1 MRNFNEMRD
10 LFIEIW
16 ESVRRNILRTCLTG
30 FAVAWG
36 IFMLIVLLGAGNGL
50 MNALLSGSQRINVNS
65 MMISGGYTSKAYG
78 GLQSGRRIHLEAKDA
93 DLVMRAFPDIVE
105 NITATI
111 QFSQDA
117 VYQDNNVSVYL
128 QACYPE
134 YMTNEGLKLLYGR
147 FINRKDL
154 EEQRKVVVISD
165 QMAEIFTGSESRVPS
180 MLGKM
185 IKCGGIS
192 FKVIGI
198 LKSDMS
204 SSTRDIYAPF
214 TSVRTMFNKG
224 KYVDEIT
231 FTFHGLETEE
241 ENELFEKRLRALINT
256 SHKAAPDDNR
266 AIWIWNR
273 FTQSLQMDKGTDIVS
288 TALWI
293 IGLLTLLSGI
303 VGVSNIML
311 ITVKERTREFGIR
324 KAIGASPWN
333 ITRLILAESITI
345 TAFFGYIGMF
355 FGLVACEILDITL
368 GQSSLS
374 VLGQEISVFVNPT
387 VGVNTAIGATL
398 VLIISGAIAGLFP
411 AMNAAKVRP
420 IEALRA
426 E

>member
-1 MRNFNEMRD
+1 MRD

-50 MNALLSGSQRINVNS
+50 MNALLAGSQRISVNS
-65 MMISGGYTSKAYG
+65 MMIGGGYTSKAYG
-78 GLQSGRRIHLEAKDA
+78 GLQSGRPIELEAKDA
-93 DLVMRAFPDIVE
+93 ELVMRAFPNIVE

-111 QFSQDA
+111 SLSQEI
-117 VYQDNNVSVYL
+117 VYQDNSVSVQL

-134 YMTNEGLKLLYGR
+134 YMADEGLKLQYGR

-154 EEQRKVVVISD
+154 EERRKVVVITD
-165 QMAEIFTGSESRVPS
+165 QMAEIFTGSGSRVSS
-180 MLGKM
+180 MLGRM
-185 IKCGGIS
+185 VKCGGIN
-192 FKVIGI
+192 FMVIGI

-204 SSTRDIYAPF
+204 SYTRNVYAPF
-214 TSVRTMFNKG
+214 TSVSTIFNRG
-224 KYVDEIT
+224 KYVDELT

-241 ENELFEKRLRALINT
+241 ENEIFEQKLRAIINT
-256 SHKAAPDDNR
+256 AHKAAPDDNR

-273 FTQSLQMDKGTDIVS
+273 FTQSLQMAKGTDIIS

-311 ITVKERTREFGIR
+311 ITVKERTREFGVR

-345 TAFFGYIGMF
+345 TAFFGYVGMF
-355 FGLVACEILDITL
+355 FGLVACEILDMTL
-368 GQSSLS
+368 GRSSLS

-387 VGVNTAIGATL
+387 VGVDAALGATI

>member
-1 MRNFNEMRD
+1 MRN

-50 MNALLSGSQRINVNS
+50 MNALLTGSQRISVNS
-65 MMISGGYTSKAYG
+65 MMIGGGYTSRAYG
-78 GLQSGRRIHLEAKDA
+78 GLQSGRHIELEAKDA
-93 DLVMRAFPDIVE
+93 ELVMRAFPNIVE

-111 QFSQDA
+111 SLSQEI
-117 VYQDNNVSVYL
+117 VYQDNSVSVQL

-134 YMTNEGLKLLYGR
+134 YMANEGLKLQYGR

-154 EEQRKVVVISD
+154 EERRKVVVITD
-165 QMAEIFTGSESRVPS
+165 QMAEIFTGSGSRVSS
-180 MLGKM
+180 MLGRM
-185 IKCGGIS
+185 VKCGGIN
-192 FKVIGI
+192 FMVIGI

-204 SSTRDIYAPF
+204 SYTRNVYAPF
-214 TSVRTMFNKG
+214 TSVSTIFNRG
-224 KYVDEIT
+224 KYVDELT

-241 ENELFEKRLRALINT
+241 ENEIFEQKLRAIINT
-256 SHKAAPDDNR
+256 AHKAAPDDNR

-273 FTQSLQMDKGTDIVS
+273 FTQSLQMAKGTDIIS

-311 ITVKERTREFGIR
+311 ITVKERTREFGVR

-345 TAFFGYIGMF
+345 TAFFGYVGMF
-355 FGLVACEILDITL
+355 FGLVACEILDMTL
-368 GQSSLS
+368 GRSSLS

-387 VGVNTAIGATL
+387 VGVDAALGATV

>member
-1 MRNFNEMRD
+1 MRD

-50 MNALLSGSQRINVNS
+50 MNALLAGSQRISVNS
-65 MMISGGYTSKAYG
+65 MMIGGGYTSRAYG
-78 GLQSGRRIHLEAKDA
+78 GLQSGRHIELEAKDA
-93 DLVMRAFPDIVE
+93 ELVMRAFPKIVE

-111 QFSQDA
+111 SLSQEV
-117 VYQDNNVSVYL
+117 VYQDNSVSVQL

-134 YMTNEGLKLLYGR
+134 YMANEGLKLQYGR

-154 EEQRKVVVISD
+154 EERRKVVVITD
-165 QMAEIFTGSESRVPS
+165 QMAEIFTGSASRVSS
-180 MLGKM
+180 MLGRM
-185 IKCGGIS
+185 VKCGGIN
-192 FKVIGI
+192 FMVIGI

-204 SSTRDIYAPF
+204 SYTRNVYAPF
-214 TSVRTMFNKG
+214 TSVSTIFNRG
-224 KYVDEIT
+224 KYVDELT

-241 ENELFEKRLRALINT
+241 ENEIFEQKLRAIINT
-256 SHKAAPDDNR
+256 AHKAAPDDNR

-273 FTQSLQMDKGTDIVS
+273 FTQSLQMAKGTDIIS

-311 ITVKERTREFGIR
+311 ITVKERTREFGVR

-345 TAFFGYIGMF
+345 TAFFGYVGMF
-355 FGLVACEILDITL
+355 FGLVACEILDMTL
-368 GQSSLS
+368 GRSSLS

-387 VGVNTAIGATL
+387 VGVDAALGATI

>member
-1 MRNFNEMRD
+1 MRD

-50 MNALLSGSQRINVNS
+50 MNALLAGSQRISVNS
-65 MMISGGYTSKAYG
+65 MMIGGGYTSRAYG
-78 GLQSGRRIHLEAKDA
+78 GLQSGRHIELEAKDA
-93 DLVMRAFPDIVE
+93 ELVMRAFPNIVE

-111 QFSQDA
+111 SLSQEI
-117 VYQDNNVSVYL
+117 VYRDNSVSVQL

-134 YMTNEGLKLLYGR
+134 YMANEGLKLQYGR

-154 EEQRKVVVISD
+154 EERRKVVVITD
-165 QMAEIFTGSESRVPS
+165 QMAEIFTGSGSRVSS
-180 MLGKM
+180 MLGRM
-185 IKCGGIS
+185 VKCGGIN
-192 FKVIGI
+192 FMVIGI

-204 SSTRDIYAPF
+204 SYTRNVYAPF
-214 TSVRTMFNKG
+214 TSVSTIFNRG
-224 KYVDEIT
+224 KYVDELT

-241 ENELFEKRLRALINT
+241 ENEIFEQKLRAIINT
-256 SHKAAPDDNR
+256 AHKAAPDDNR

-273 FTQSLQMDKGTDIVS
+273 FTQSLQMAKGTDIIS

-311 ITVKERTREFGIR
+311 ITVKERTREFGVR

-345 TAFFGYIGMF
+345 TAFFGYVGMF
-355 FGLVACEILDITL
+355 FGLVACEILDMTL
-368 GQSSLS
+368 GRSSLS

-387 VGVNTAIGATL
+387 VGVDAALGATV

>member
-1 MRNFNEMRD
+1 MRD

-50 MNALLSGSQRINVNS
+50 MNALLAGSQRISVNS
-65 MMISGGYTSKAYG
+65 MMIGGGYTSRAYG
-78 GLQSGRRIHLEAKDA
+78 GLQSGRHIELEAKDA
-93 DLVMRAFPDIVE
+93 ELVMRAFPKIVE

-111 QFSQDA
+111 SLSQEV
-117 VYQDNNVSVYL
+117 VYQDNSISVQI

-134 YMTNEGLKLLYGR
+134 YMANEGLKLQYGR
-147 FINRKDL
+147 FINKKDL
-154 EEQRKVVVISD
+154 EERRKVVVITD
-165 QMAEIFTGSESRVPS
+165 QMAEIFTGSGSRVSS
-180 MLGKM
+180 MLGRM
-185 IKCGGIS
+185 VKCGGIN
-192 FKVIGI
+192 FMVIGI

-204 SSTRDIYAPF
+204 SYTRNVYAPF
-214 TSVRTMFNKG
+214 TSVSTIFNRG
-224 KYVDEIT
+224 KYVDELT

-241 ENELFEKRLRALINT
+241 ENEIFEQKLRAIINT
-256 SHKAAPDDNR
+256 AHKAAPDDNR

-273 FTQSLQMDKGTDIVS
+273 FTQSLQMAKGTDIIS

-311 ITVKERTREFGIR
+311 ITVKERTREFGVR

-345 TAFFGYIGMF
+345 TAFFGYVGMF
-355 FGLVACEILDITL
+355 FGLVACEILDMTL
-368 GQSSLS
+368 GRSSLS

-387 VGVNTAIGATL
+387 VGVDAALGATI

>member
-1 MRNFNEMRD
+1 MRD

-50 MNALLSGSQRINVNS
+50 MNALLTGSQRISVNS
-65 MMISGGYTSKAYG
+65 MMIGGGYTSKAYG
-78 GLQSGRRIHLEAKDA
+78 GLQSGRPIELEAKDA
-93 DLVMRAFPDIVE
+93 ELVMRAFPKIVE

-111 QFSQDA
+111 SLSQEV
-117 VYQDNNVSVYL
+117 VYQDNSVSVQL

-134 YMTNEGLKLLYGR
+134 YMANEGLKLQYGR

-154 EEQRKVVVISD
+154 EERRKVVVITD
-165 QMAEIFTGSESRVPS
+165 QMAEIFTGSGSRVSS
-180 MLGKM
+180 MLGRM
-185 IKCGGIS
+185 VKCGGIN
-192 FKVIGI
+192 FMVIGI

-204 SSTRDIYAPF
+204 SYTRNVYAPF
-214 TSVRTMFNKG
+214 TSVSTIFNRG
-224 KYVDEIT
+224 KYVDELT

-241 ENELFEKRLRALINT
+241 ENEIFEQKLRAIINT
-256 SHKAAPDDNR
+256 AHKAAPDDNR
-266 AIWIWNR
+266 TIWIWNR
-273 FTQSLQMDKGTDIVS
+273 FTQSLQMAKGTDIIS

-311 ITVKERTREFGIR
+311 ITVKERTREFGVR

-345 TAFFGYIGMF
+345 TAFFGYVGMF
-355 FGLVACEILDITL
+355 FGLVACEILDMTL
-368 GQSSLS
+368 GRSSLS

-387 VGVNTAIGATL
+387 VGVDAALGATI

>member
-1 MRNFNEMRD
+1 MRD

-50 MNALLSGSQRINVNS
+50 MNALLAGSQRISVNS
-65 MMISGGYTSKAYG
+65 MMIGGGYTSKAYG
-78 GLQSGRRIHLEAKDA
+78 GLQSGRHIELEAKDA
-93 DLVMRAFPDIVE
+93 ELVMRAFPNIVE

-111 QFSQDA
+111 SLSQEV
-117 VYQDNNVSVYL
+117 VYQDNSISVQL

-134 YMTNEGLKLLYGR
+134 YMANEGLKLQYGR

-154 EEQRKVVVISD
+154 EERRKVVVITD
-165 QMAEIFTGSESRVPS
+165 QMAEIFTGSGSRVSS
-180 MLGKM
+180 MLGRM
-185 IKCGGIS
+185 VKCGGIN
-192 FKVIGI
+192 FMVIGI

-204 SSTRDIYAPF
+204 SYTRNVYAPF
-214 TSVRTMFNKG
+214 TSVSTIFNRG
-224 KYVDEIT
+224 KYVDELT

-241 ENELFEKRLRALINT
+241 ENEIFEQKLRAIINT
-256 SHKAAPDDNR
+256 AHKAAPDDNR

-273 FTQSLQMDKGTDIVS
+273 FTQSLQMAKGTDIIS

-311 ITVKERTREFGIR
+311 ITVKERTREFGVR

-345 TAFFGYIGMF
+345 TAFFGYVGMF
-355 FGLVACEILDITL
+355 FGLVACEILDMTL
-368 GQSSLS
+368 GRSSLS

-387 VGVNTAIGATL
+387 VGVDAALGATI
-398 VLIISGAIAGLFP
+398 VLIISGAVAGLFP

>member
-1 MRNFNEMRD
+1 MRD

-50 MNALLSGSQRINVNS
+50 MNALLAGSQRISVNS
-65 MMISGGYTSKAYG
+65 MMIGGGYTSRAYG
-78 GLQSGRRIHLEAKDA
+78 GLQSGRHIELEAKDA
-93 DLVMRAFPDIVE
+93 ELVMRAFPNIVE

-111 QFSQDA
+111 SLSQEV
-117 VYQDNNVSVYL
+117 VYQDNSVSVQL

-134 YMTNEGLKLLYGR
+134 YMANEGLKLQYGR

-154 EEQRKVVVISD
+154 EERRKVVVITD
-165 QMAEIFTGSESRVPS
+165 QMAEIFTGSGSRVSS
-180 MLGKM
+180 MLGRM
-185 IKCGGIS
+185 VKCGGIN
-192 FKVIGI
+192 FMVIGI

-204 SSTRDIYAPF
+204 SYTRNVYAPF
-214 TSVRTMFNKG
+214 TSVSTIFNRG
-224 KYVDEIT
+224 KYVDELT

-241 ENELFEKRLRALINT
+241 ENEIFEQKLRAIINT
-256 SHKAAPDDNR
+256 AHKADPGDSG

-273 FTQSLQMDKGTDIVS
+273 FTQSLQMAKGTDIIS

-311 ITVKERTREFGIR
+311 ITVKERTREFGVR

-345 TAFFGYIGMF
+345 TAFFGYVGMF
-355 FGLVACEILDITL
+355 FGLVACEILDMTL
-368 GQSSLS
+368 GRSSLS
-374 VLGQEISVFVNPT
+374 ILGQEISVFVNPT
-387 VGVNTAIGATL
+387 VGVDTALGATI
-398 VLIISGAIAGLFP
+398 VLIISGAVAGLFP

>member
-1 MRNFNEMRD
+1 MRD

-50 MNALLSGSQRINVNS
+50 MNALLAGSQRISVNS
-65 MMISGGYTSKAYG
+65 MMIGGGYTSRAYG
-78 GLQSGRRIHLEAKDA
+78 GLQSGRHIELEAKDA
-93 DLVMRAFPDIVE
+93 ELVMRAFPKIVE

-111 QFSQDA
+111 SLSQEV
-117 VYQDNNVSVYL
+117 VYQDNSVSVQL

-134 YMTNEGLKLLYGR
+134 YMANEGLKLQYGR

-154 EEQRKVVVISD
+154 EERRKVVVITD
-165 QMAEIFTGSESRVPS
+165 QMAEIFTGSGSRVSS
-180 MLGKM
+180 MLGRM
-185 IKCGGIS
+185 VKCGGIN
-192 FKVIGI
+192 FMVIGI

-204 SSTRDIYAPF
+204 SYTRNVYAPF
-214 TSVRTMFNKG
+214 TSVSTIFNRG
-224 KYVDEIT
+224 KYVDELT

-241 ENELFEKRLRALINT
+241 ENEIFEQKLRAIINT
-256 SHKAAPDDNR
+256 AHKAAPDDNR
-266 AIWIWNR
+266 TIWIWNR
-273 FTQSLQMDKGTDIVS
+273 FTQSLQMAKGTDIIS

-311 ITVKERTREFGIR
+311 ITVKERTREFGVR

-345 TAFFGYIGMF
+345 TAFFGYVGMF
-355 FGLVACEILDITL
+355 FGLVACEILDMTL
-368 GQSSLS
+368 GRSSLS

-387 VGVNTAIGATL
+387 VGVDAALGATI

>member
-1 MRNFNEMRD
+1 MRD

-50 MNALLSGSQRINVNS
+50 MNALLTGSQRISVNS
-65 MMISGGYTSKAYG
+65 MMIGGGYTSKAYG
-78 GLQSGRRIHLEAKDA
+78 GLQSGRPIELEAKDA
-93 DLVMRAFPDIVE
+93 ELVMRAFPNIVE

-111 QFSQDA
+111 SLSQEV
-117 VYQDNNVSVYL
+117 VYQDNSISVQL

-134 YMTNEGLKLLYGR
+134 YMANEGLKLQYGR

-154 EEQRKVVVISD
+154 EERRKVVVITD
-165 QMAEIFTGSESRVPS
+165 QMAEIFTGSGSRVSS
-180 MLGKM
+180 MLGRM
-185 IKCGGIS
+185 VKCGGIN
-192 FKVIGI
+192 FMVIGI

-204 SSTRDIYAPF
+204 SYTRNVYAPF
-214 TSVRTMFNKG
+214 TSVSTIFNRG
-224 KYVDEIT
+224 KYVDELT

-241 ENELFEKRLRALINT
+241 ENESFEQKLRAIINT
-256 SHKAAPDDNR
+256 AHKASPDDNR

-273 FTQSLQMDKGTDIVS
+273 FTQSLQMAKGTDIIS

-311 ITVKERTREFGIR
+311 ITVKERTREFGVR

-345 TAFFGYIGMF
+345 TAFFGYVGMF
-355 FGLVACEILDITL
+355 FGLVACEILDMTL
-368 GQSSLS
+368 GRSSLS

-387 VGVNTAIGATL
+387 VGVDAALGATI

>member
-1 MRNFNEMRD
+1 MRD

-36 IFMLIVLLGAGNGL
+36 IFMIIVLLGAGNGL
-50 MNALLSGSQRINVNS
+50 MNALLGGVQRITVNS
-65 MMISGGYTSKAYG
+65 MMIGGGRTSQAYG
-78 GLQSGRRIHLEAKDA
+78 GLQSGRSIQLESKDA
-93 DLVMRAFPDIVE
+93 DLIMRAFPDIVE
-105 NITATI
+105 NVTATVYV
-111 QFSQDA
+111 SQNA
-117 VYQDNNVSVYL
+117 VYNDNSVSVSL

-134 YMTNEGLKLLYGR
+134 YIINEGLQLLHGR
-147 FINRKDL
+147 FINPKDL
-154 EEQRKVVVISD
+154 EEQRKVLVISD
-165 QMAEIFTGSESRVPS
+165 DMAEIFMGSESRIPS
-180 MLGKM
+180 MIGRM
-185 IKCGGIS
+185 IRCGDVS
-192 FKVIGI
+192 FKVVGI

-204 SSTRDIYAPF
+204 TTTRDIYAPF

-224 KYVDEIT
+224 KYVDEII
-231 FTFHGLETEE
+231 FTFKGLETEE
-241 ENELFEKRLRALINT
+241 DNEQFEKRLLALLNT
-256 SHKAAPDDNR
+256 AHKAAPDDNS

-273 FTQSLQMDKGTDIVS
+273 FTQSMQMNKGMDLVS

-303 VGVSNIML
+303 VGVSNIIL
-311 ITVKERTREFGIR
+311 ITVKERTHEFGIR

-368 GQSSLS
+368 GQSSIS

-387 VGVNTAIGATL
+387 VGVDVAIEATL
-398 VLIISGAIAGLFP
+398 VLIISGAVAGLFP
-411 AMNAAKVRP
+411 AMKAAKVRP

>member
-1 MRNFNEMRD
+1 MRD

-50 MNALLSGSQRINVNS
+50 MNALLTGSQRISVNS
-65 MMISGGYTSKAYG
+65 MMIGGGYTSKAYG
-78 GLQSGRRIHLEAKDA
+78 GLQSGRPIELEAKDA
-93 DLVMRAFPDIVE
+93 ELVMRAFPKIVE

-111 QFSQDA
+111 SLSQEV
-117 VYQDNNVSVYL
+117 VYQDNSVSVQL

-134 YMTNEGLKLLYGR
+134 YMANEGLKLQYGR
-147 FINRKDL
+147 FINKKDL
-154 EEQRKVVVISD
+154 EERRKVVVITD
-165 QMAEIFTGSESRVPS
+165 QMAEIFTGSGSRVSS
-180 MLGKM
+180 MLGRM
-185 IKCGGIS
+185 VKCGGIN
-192 FKVIGI
+192 FMVIGI

-204 SSTRDIYAPF
+204 SYTRNVYAPF
-214 TSVRTMFNKG
+214 TSVSTIFNRG
-224 KYVDEIT
+224 KYVDELT

-241 ENELFEKRLRALINT
+241 ENEIFEQKLRAIINT
-256 SHKAAPDDNR
+256 AHKAAPDDNR

-273 FTQSLQMDKGTDIVS
+273 FTQSLQMAKGTDIIS

-311 ITVKERTREFGIR
+311 ITVKERTREFGVR

-345 TAFFGYIGMF
+345 TAFFGYVGMF
-355 FGLVACEILDITL
+355 FGLVACEILDMTL
-368 GQSSLS
+368 GRSSLS

-387 VGVNTAIGATL
+387 VGVDAALGATI

>member
-1 MRNFNEMRD
+1 MRD

-50 MNALLSGSQRINVNS
+50 MNALLTGSQRISVNS
-65 MMISGGYTSKAYG
+65 MMIGGGYTSKAYG
-78 GLQSGRRIHLEAKDA
+78 GLQSGRPIELEAKDA
-93 DLVMRAFPDIVE
+93 ELVMRAFPNIVE

-111 QFSQDA
+111 SLSQEV
-117 VYQDNNVSVYL
+117 VYQDNSVSVQL

-134 YMTNEGLKLLYGR
+134 YMANEGLKLQYGR

-154 EEQRKVVVISD
+154 EERRKVVVITD
-165 QMAEIFTGSESRVPS
+165 QMAEIFTGSGSRVSS
-180 MLGKM
+180 MLGRM
-185 IKCGGIS
+185 VKCGGIN
-192 FKVIGI
+192 FMVIGI

-204 SSTRDIYAPF
+204 SYTRNVYAPF
-214 TSVRTMFNKG
+214 TSVSTIFNRG
-224 KYVDEIT
+224 KYVDELT

-241 ENELFEKRLRALINT
+241 ENEIFEQKLRAIINT
-256 SHKAAPDDNR
+256 AHKAAPDDNR

-273 FTQSLQMDKGTDIVS
+273 FTQSLQMAKGTDIIS

-311 ITVKERTREFGIR
+311 ITVKERTREFGVR

-345 TAFFGYIGMF
+345 TAFFGYVGMF
-355 FGLVACEILDITL
+355 FGLVACEILDMTL
-368 GQSSLS
+368 GRSSLS

-387 VGVNTAIGATL
+387 VGVDAALGATI

>member
-1 MRNFNEMRD
+1 MRD

-50 MNALLSGSQRINVNS
+50 MNALLTGSQRISVNS
-65 MMISGGYTSKAYG
+65 MMIGGGYTSKAYG
-78 GLQSGRRIHLEAKDA
+78 GLQSGRPIELEAKDA
-93 DLVMRAFPDIVE
+93 ELVMRAFPNIVE

-111 QFSQDA
+111 SLSQEV
-117 VYQDNNVSVYL
+117 VYQDNSISVQI

-134 YMTNEGLKLLYGR
+134 YMANEGLKLQYGR
-147 FINRKDL
+147 FINKKDL
-154 EEQRKVVVISD
+154 EERRKVVVITD
-165 QMAEIFTGSESRVPS
+165 QMAEIFTGSGSRVSS
-180 MLGKM
+180 MLGRM
-185 IKCGGIS
+185 VKCGGIN
-192 FKVIGI
+192 FMVIGI

-204 SSTRDIYAPF
+204 SYTRNVYAPF
-214 TSVRTMFNKG
+214 TSVSTIFNRG
-224 KYVDEIT
+224 KYVDELT

-241 ENELFEKRLRALINT
+241 ENEIFEQKLRAIINT
-256 SHKAAPDDNR
+256 AHKAAPDDNR

-273 FTQSLQMDKGTDIVS
+273 FTQSLQMAKGTDIIS

-311 ITVKERTREFGIR
+311 ITVKERTREFGVR

-345 TAFFGYIGMF
+345 TAFFGYVGMF
-355 FGLVACEILDITL
+355 FGLVACEILDMTL
-368 GQSSLS
+368 GRSSLS

-387 VGVNTAIGATL
+387 VGVDAALGATI

>member
-1 MRNFNEMRD
+1 MRD

-50 MNALLSGSQRINVNS
+50 MNALLAGSQRISVNS
-65 MMISGGYTSKAYG
+65 MMIGGGYTSRAYG
-78 GLQSGRRIHLEAKDA
+78 GLQSGRHIELEAKDA
-93 DLVMRAFPDIVE
+93 ELVMRAFPNIVE

-111 QFSQDA
+111 SLSQEV
-117 VYQDNNVSVYL
+117 VYQDNSVSVQL

-134 YMTNEGLKLLYGR
+134 YMANEGLKLQYGR

-154 EEQRKVVVISD
+154 EERRKVVVITD
-165 QMAEIFTGSESRVPS
+165 QMAEIFTGSGSRVSS
-180 MLGKM
+180 MLGRM
-185 IKCGGIS
+185 VKCGGIN
-192 FKVIGI
+192 FMVIGI

-204 SSTRDIYAPF
+204 SYTRNVYAPF
-214 TSVRTMFNKG
+214 TSVSTIFNRG
-224 KYVDEIT
+224 KYVDELT

-241 ENELFEKRLRALINT
+241 ENEIFEQKLRAIINT
-256 SHKAAPDDNR
+256 AHKADPGDNG

-273 FTQSLQMDKGTDIVS
+273 FTQSLQMAKGTDIIS

-311 ITVKERTREFGIR
+311 ITVKERTREFGVR

-345 TAFFGYIGMF
+345 TAFFGYVGMF
-355 FGLVACEILDITL
+355 FGLVACEILDMTL
-368 GQSSLS
+368 GRSSLS
-374 VLGQEISVFVNPT
+374 ILGQEISVFVNPT
-387 VGVNTAIGATL
+387 VGVDTALGATI
-398 VLIISGAIAGLFP
+398 VLIISGAVAGLFP

>member
-1 MRNFNEMRD
+1 MRD

-50 MNALLSGSQRINVNS
+50 MNALLTGSQRISVNS
-65 MMISGGYTSKAYG
+65 MMIGGGYTSKAYG
-78 GLQSGRRIHLEAKDA
+78 GLQSGRPIELEAKDA
-93 DLVMRAFPDIVE
+93 ELVMRAFPNIVE

-111 QFSQDA
+111 SLSQEV
-117 VYQDNNVSVYL
+117 VYQDNSVSVQL

-134 YMTNEGLKLLYGR
+134 YMANEGLKLQYGR
-147 FINRKDL
+147 FINKKDL
-154 EEQRKVVVISD
+154 EERRKVVVITD
-165 QMAEIFTGSESRVPS
+165 QMAEIFTGSGSRVSS
-180 MLGKM
+180 MLGRM
-185 IKCGGIS
+185 VKCGGIN
-192 FKVIGI
+192 FMVIGI

-204 SSTRDIYAPF
+204 SYTRNVYAPF
-214 TSVRTMFNKG
+214 TSVSTIFNRG
-224 KYVDEIT
+224 KYVDELT

-241 ENELFEKRLRALINT
+241 ENEIFEQKLRAIINT
-256 SHKAAPDDNR
+256 AHKAAPDDNR

-273 FTQSLQMDKGTDIVS
+273 FTQSLQMAKGTDIIS

-311 ITVKERTREFGIR
+311 ITVKERTREFGVR

-345 TAFFGYIGMF
+345 TAFFGYVGMF
-355 FGLVACEILDITL
+355 FGLVACEILDMTL
-368 GQSSLS
+368 GRSSLS

-387 VGVNTAIGATL
+387 VGVDAALGATI

>member
-1 MRNFNEMRD
+1 MRD

-50 MNALLSGSQRINVNS
+50 MNALLTGSQRISVNS
-65 MMISGGYTSKAYG
+65 MMIGGGYTSKAYG
-78 GLQSGRRIHLEAKDA
+78 GLQSGRPIELEAKDA
-93 DLVMRAFPDIVE
+93 ELVMRAFPKIVE

-111 QFSQDA
+111 SLSQEV
-117 VYQDNNVSVYL
+117 VYQDNSVSVQL

-134 YMTNEGLKLLYGR
+134 YMANEGLKLQYGR

-154 EEQRKVVVISD
+154 EERRKVVVITD
-165 QMAEIFTGSESRVPS
+165 QMAEIFTGSGSRVSS
-180 MLGKM
+180 MLGRM
-185 IKCGGIS
+185 VKCGGIN
-192 FKVIGI
+192 FMVIGI

-204 SSTRDIYAPF
+204 SYTRNVYAPF
-214 TSVRTMFNKG
+214 TSVSTIFNRG
-224 KYVDEIT
+224 KYVDELT

-241 ENELFEKRLRALINT
+241 ENEIFEQKLRAIINT
-256 SHKAAPDDNR
+256 AHKAAPDDNR

-273 FTQSLQMDKGTDIVS
+273 FTQSLQMAKGTDIIS

-311 ITVKERTREFGIR
+311 ITVKERTREFGVR

-345 TAFFGYIGMF
+345 TAFFGYVGMF
-355 FGLVACEILDITL
+355 FGLVACEILDMTL
-368 GQSSLS
+368 GRSSLS

-387 VGVNTAIGATL
+387 VGVDAALGATI
-398 VLIISGAIAGLFP
+398 VLIISGALAGLFP

>member
-1 MRNFNEMRD
+1 MRD

-50 MNALLSGSQRINVNS
+50 MNALLGSSERISVNS
-65 MMISGGYTSKAYG
+65 MMIVGGYTSKAYG
-78 GLQSGRRIHLEAKDA
+78 GLQSGRPIELEAKDA
-93 DLVMRAFPDIVE
+93 DLIMRAFPEIVE

-111 QFSQDA
+111 QLSQEA
-117 VYQDNNVSVYL
+117 VYQDNNISVQL

-134 YMTNEGLKLLYGR
+134 YMANEGLKLQYGR
-147 FINRKDL
+147 FINTKDL
-154 EEQRKVVVISD
+154 EEQRKVVVITD
-165 QMAEIFTGSESRVPS
+165 AMAEIFTGSESRVPS

-185 IKCGGIS
+185 IKCGGIN

-204 SSTRDIYAPF
+204 SSTRDIFAPF

-241 ENELFEKRLRALINT
+241 ENEIFEQRLRALINT

-273 FTQSLQMDKGTDIVS
+273 FTQSLQMAKGTDIVS

-355 FGLVACEILDITL
+355 FGLVVCEILDVTL

-387 VGVNTAIGATL
+387 VGVDTALEATL

>member
-1 MRNFNEMRD
+1 MRD

-50 MNALLSGSQRINVNS
+50 MNALLTGSQRISVNS
-65 MMISGGYTSKAYG
+65 MMIGGGYTSKAYG
-78 GLQSGRRIHLEAKDA
+78 GLQSGRLIELEAKDA
-93 DLVMRAFPDIVE
+93 ELVMRAFPKIVE

-111 QFSQDA
+111 SLSQEV
-117 VYQDNNVSVYL
+117 VYQDNSVSVQL

-134 YMTNEGLKLLYGR
+134 YMANEGLKLQYGR

-154 EEQRKVVVISD
+154 EERRKVVVITD
-165 QMAEIFTGSESRVPS
+165 QMAEIFTGSGSRVSS
-180 MLGKM
+180 MLGRM
-185 IKCGGIS
+185 VKCGGIN
-192 FKVIGI
+192 FMVIGI

-204 SSTRDIYAPF
+204 SYTRNVYAPF
-214 TSVRTMFNKG
+214 TSVSTIFNRG
-224 KYVDEIT
+224 KYVDELT

-241 ENELFEKRLRALINT
+241 ENEIFEQKLRAIINT
-256 SHKAAPDDNR
+256 AHKAAPDDNR

-273 FTQSLQMDKGTDIVS
+273 FTQSLQMAKGTDIIS

-311 ITVKERTREFGIR
+311 ITVKERTREFGVR

-345 TAFFGYIGMF
+345 TAFFGYVGMF
-355 FGLVACEILDITL
+355 FGLVACEILDMTL
-368 GQSSLS
+368 GRSSLS

-387 VGVNTAIGATL
+387 VGVDAALGATI
-398 VLIISGAIAGLFP
+398 VLIISGALAGLFP

>member
-1 MRNFNEMRD
+1 MRD

-50 MNALLSGSQRINVNS
+50 MNALLAGSQRISVNS
-65 MMISGGYTSKAYG
+65 MMIGGGYTSRAYG
-78 GLQSGRRIHLEAKDA
+78 GLQSGRHIELEAKDA
-93 DLVMRAFPDIVE
+93 ELVMRAFPKIVE

-111 QFSQDA
+111 SLSQEV
-117 VYQDNNVSVYL
+117 VYQDNSVSVQL

-134 YMTNEGLKLLYGR
+134 YMANEGLKLQYGR

-154 EEQRKVVVISD
+154 EERRKVVVITD
-165 QMAEIFTGSESRVPS
+165 QMAEIFTGSGSRVSS
-180 MLGKM
+180 MLGRM
-185 IKCGGIS
+185 VKCGGIN
-192 FKVIGI
+192 FMVIGI

-204 SSTRDIYAPF
+204 SYTRNVYAPF
-214 TSVRTMFNKG
+214 TSVSTIFNRG
-224 KYVDEIT
+224 KYVDELT

-241 ENELFEKRLRALINT
+241 ENEIFEQKLRAIINT
-256 SHKAAPDDNR
+256 AHKAAPDDNR

-273 FTQSLQMDKGTDIVS
+273 FTQSLQMAKGTDIIS

-311 ITVKERTREFGIR
+311 ITVKERTREFGVR

-345 TAFFGYIGMF
+345 TAFFGYVGMF
-355 FGLVACEILDITL
+355 FGLVACEILDMTL
-368 GQSSLS
+368 GRSSLS

-387 VGVNTAIGATL
+387 VGVDAALGATI

>member
-1 MRNFNEMRD
+1 MRD

-50 MNALLSGSQRINVNS
+50 MNALLGSSERISVNS
-65 MMISGGYTSKAYG
+65 MMIGGGYTSKAYG
-78 GLQSGRRIHLEAKDA
+78 GLQSGRPIELEAKDA
-93 DLVMRAFPDIVE
+93 DLVMRAFPEIVE

-111 QFSQDA
+111 QLSQEA
-117 VYQDNNVSVYL
+117 VYQDNNISVQL

-134 YMTNEGLKLLYGR
+134 YMANEGLKLQYGR
-147 FINRKDL
+147 FINTKDL
-154 EEQRKVVVISD
+154 EEQRKVVVITD
-165 QMAEIFTGSESRVPS
+165 AMAEIFTGSESRVPS

-185 IKCGGIS
+185 IKCGGIN

-204 SSTRDIYAPF
+204 SSTRDIFAPF

-241 ENELFEKRLRALINT
+241 ENEIFEQRLRALINT

-273 FTQSLQMDKGTDIVS
+273 FTQSLQMAKGTDIVS

-355 FGLVACEILDITL
+355 FGLVVCKILDVTL

-387 VGVNTAIGATL
+387 VGVDTALEATL

>member
-1 MRNFNEMRD
+1 MRD

-50 MNALLSGSQRINVNS
+50 MNALLTGSQRISVNS
-65 MMISGGYTSKAYG
+65 MMIGGGYTSKAYG
-78 GLQSGRRIHLEAKDA
+78 GLQSGRPIELEAKDA
-93 DLVMRAFPDIVE
+93 ELVMRAFPNIVE

-111 QFSQDA
+111 SLSQEV
-117 VYQDNNVSVYL
+117 VYQDNSISVQL

-134 YMTNEGLKLLYGR
+134 YMANEGLKLQYGR
-147 FINRKDL
+147 FINKKDL
-154 EEQRKVVVISD
+154 EERRKVVVITD
-165 QMAEIFTGSESRVPS
+165 QMAEIFTGSGSRVSS
-180 MLGKM
+180 MLGRM
-185 IKCGGIS
+185 VKCGGIN
-192 FKVIGI
+192 FMVIGI

-204 SSTRDIYAPF
+204 SYTRNVYAPF
-214 TSVRTMFNKG
+214 TSVSTIFNRG
-224 KYVDEIT
+224 KYVDELT

-241 ENELFEKRLRALINT
+241 ENEIFEQKLRAIINT
-256 SHKAAPDDNR
+256 AHKASPDDNR

-273 FTQSLQMDKGTDIVS
+273 FTQSLQMAKGTDIIS

-311 ITVKERTREFGIR
+311 ITVKERTREFGVR

-345 TAFFGYIGMF
+345 TAFFGYVGMF
-355 FGLVACEILDITL
+355 FGLVACEILDMTL
-368 GQSSLS
+368 GRSSLS

-387 VGVNTAIGATL
+387 VGVDAALGATI
-398 VLIISGAIAGLFP
+398 VLIISGAVAGLFP

>member
-1 MRNFNEMRD
+1 MRD

-50 MNALLSGSQRINVNS
+50 MNALLTGSQRISVNS
-65 MMISGGYTSKAYG
+65 MMIGGGYTSKAYG
-78 GLQSGRRIHLEAKDA
+78 GLQSGRPIELEAKDA
-93 DLVMRAFPDIVE
+93 ELVMRAFPNIVE

-111 QFSQDA
+111 SLSQEV
-117 VYQDNNVSVYL
+117 VYQDNSISVQL

-134 YMTNEGLKLLYGR
+134 YMANEGLKLQYGR

-154 EEQRKVVVISD
+154 EERRNVVVITD
-165 QMAEIFTGSESRVPS
+165 QMAEIFTGSGSRVSS
-180 MLGKM
+180 MLGRM
-185 IKCGGIS
+185 VKCGGIN
-192 FKVIGI
+192 FMVIGI

-204 SSTRDIYAPF
+204 SYTRNVYAPF
-214 TSVRTMFNKG
+214 TSVSTIFNRG
-224 KYVDEIT
+224 KYVDELT

-241 ENELFEKRLRALINT
+241 ENEIFEQKLRAIINT
-256 SHKAAPDDNR
+256 AHKAAPDDNR

-273 FTQSLQMDKGTDIVS
+273 FTQSLQMAKGTDIIS

-311 ITVKERTREFGIR
+311 ITVKERTREFGVR

-345 TAFFGYIGMF
+345 TAFFGYVGMF
-355 FGLVACEILDITL
+355 FGLVACEILDMTL
-368 GQSSLS
+368 GRSSLS

-387 VGVNTAIGATL
+387 VGVDAALGATI

>member
-1 MRNFNEMRD
+1 MRD

-50 MNALLSGSQRINVNS
+50 MNALLTGSQRISVNS
-65 MMISGGYTSKAYG
+65 MMIGGGYTSKAYG
-78 GLQSGRRIHLEAKDA
+78 GFQSGRPIELEAKDA
-93 DLVMRAFPDIVE
+93 ELVMRAFPKIVE

-111 QFSQDA
+111 SLSQEV
-117 VYQDNNVSVYL
+117 VYQDNSVSVQL

-134 YMTNEGLKLLYGR
+134 YMANEGLKLQYGR

-154 EEQRKVVVISD
+154 EERRKVVVITD
-165 QMAEIFTGSESRVPS
+165 QMAEIFTGSGSRVSS
-180 MLGKM
+180 MLGRM
-185 IKCGGIS
+185 VKCGGIN
-192 FKVIGI
+192 FMVIGI

-204 SSTRDIYAPF
+204 SYTRNVYAPF
-214 TSVRTMFNKG
+214 TSVSTIFNRG
-224 KYVDEIT
+224 KYVDELT

-241 ENELFEKRLRALINT
+241 ENEIFEQKLRAIINT
-256 SHKAAPDDNR
+256 AHKAAPDDNR
-266 AIWIWNR
+266 TIWIWNR
-273 FTQSLQMDKGTDIVS
+273 FTQSLQMAKGTDIIS

-311 ITVKERTREFGIR
+311 ITVKERTREFGVR

-345 TAFFGYIGMF
+345 TAFFGYVGMF
-355 FGLVACEILDITL
+355 FGLVACEILDMTL
-368 GQSSLS
+368 GRSSLS

-387 VGVNTAIGATL
+387 VGVDAALGATI

>member
-1 MRNFNEMRD
+1 MRD

-50 MNALLSGSQRINVNS
+50 MNALLGSSERISVNS
-65 MMISGGYTSKAYG
+65 MMIGGGYTSKAYG
-78 GLQSGRRIHLEAKDA
+78 GLQSGRPIELEAKDA
-93 DLVMRAFPDIVE
+93 DLIMRAFPEIVE

-111 QFSQDA
+111 QLSQEA
-117 VYQDNNVSVYL
+117 VYQDNNISVQL

-134 YMTNEGLKLLYGR
+134 YMANEGLKLQYGR
-147 FINRKDL
+147 FINTKDL
-154 EEQRKVVVISD
+154 EEQRKVVVITD
-165 QMAEIFTGSESRVPS
+165 AMAEIFTGSESRVPS

-185 IKCGGIS
+185 IKCGGIN

-204 SSTRDIYAPF
+204 SSTRDIFAPF

-241 ENELFEKRLRALINT
+241 ENEIFEQRLRALINT

-273 FTQSLQMDKGTDIVS
+273 FTQSLQMAKGTDIVS

-355 FGLVACEILDITL
+355 FGLVVCEILDVTL

-387 VGVNTAIGATL
+387 VGVDTALEATL

>member
-1 MRNFNEMRD
+1 MRD

-50 MNALLSGSQRINVNS
+50 MNALMTGSQRISVNS
-65 MMISGGYTSKAYG
+65 MMIGGGYTSKAYG
-78 GLQSGRRIHLEAKDA
+78 GLQSGRHIDLEAKDA
-93 DLVMRAFPDIVE
+93 ELVMRAFPNIVE

-111 QFSQDA
+111 SLSQEV
-117 VYQDNNVSVYL
+117 VYQDNSVSVQL

-134 YMTNEGLKLLYGR
+134 YMANEGLKLQYGR
-147 FINRKDL
+147 FINKKDL
-154 EEQRKVVVISD
+154 EERRKVVVITD
-165 QMAEIFTGSESRVPS
+165 QMAEIFTGSGSRVSS
-180 MLGKM
+180 MLGRM
-185 IKCGGIS
+185 IKCGGIN
-192 FKVIGI
+192 FMVIGI

-204 SSTRDIYAPF
+204 SYTRNVYAPF
-214 TSVRTMFNKG
+214 TSVSTIFNRG
-224 KYVDEIT
+224 KYVDELT

-241 ENELFEKRLRALINT
+241 ENEIFEQKLRAIINT
-256 SHKAAPDDNR
+256 AHKAAPDDNR

-273 FTQSLQMDKGTDIVS
+273 FTQSLQMAKGTDIIS

-311 ITVKERTREFGIR
+311 ITVKERTREFGVR

-345 TAFFGYIGMF
+345 TAFFGYVGMF
-355 FGLVACEILDITL
+355 FGLVACEILDMTL
-368 GQSSLS
+368 GRSSLS

-387 VGVNTAIGATL
+387 VGVDTALGATI
-398 VLIISGAIAGLFP
+398 VLIISGAVAGLFP

>member
-1 MRNFNEMRD
+1 MRD

-50 MNALLSGSQRINVNS
+50 MNALLTGSQRISVNS
-65 MMISGGYTSKAYG
+65 MMIGGGYTSKAYG
-78 GLQSGRRIHLEAKDA
+78 GLQSGRLIELEAKDA
-93 DLVMRAFPDIVE
+93 ELVMRAFPKIVE

-111 QFSQDA
+111 SLSQEV
-117 VYQDNNVSVYL
+117 VYQDNSVSVQL

-134 YMTNEGLKLLYGR
+134 YMANEGLKLQYGR

-154 EEQRKVVVISD
+154 EERRKVVVITD
-165 QMAEIFTGSESRVPS
+165 QMAEIFTGSGSRVSS
-180 MLGKM
+180 MLGRM
-185 IKCGGIS
+185 VKCGGIN
-192 FKVIGI
+192 FMVIGI

-204 SSTRDIYAPF
+204 SYTRNVYAPF
-214 TSVRTMFNKG
+214 TSVSTIFNRG
-224 KYVDEIT
+224 KYVDELT

-241 ENELFEKRLRALINT
+241 ENEIFEQKLRAIINT
-256 SHKAAPDDNR
+256 AHKASPDDNR

-273 FTQSLQMDKGTDIVS
+273 FTQSLQMAKGTDIIS

-311 ITVKERTREFGIR
+311 ITVKERTREFGVR

-345 TAFFGYIGMF
+345 TAFFGYVGMF
-355 FGLVACEILDITL
+355 FGLVACEILDMTL
-368 GQSSLS
+368 GRSSLS

-387 VGVNTAIGATL
+387 VGVDAALGATI
-398 VLIISGAIAGLFP
+398 VLIISGAVAGLFP

>member
-1 MRNFNEMRD
+1 MRD

-50 MNALLSGSQRINVNS
+50 MNALLTGSQRISVNS
-65 MMISGGYTSKAYG
+65 MMIGGGYTSKAYG
-78 GLQSGRRIHLEAKDA
+78 GLQSGRPIELEAKDA
-93 DLVMRAFPDIVE
+93 ELVMRAFPNIVE

-111 QFSQDA
+111 SLSQEV
-117 VYQDNNVSVYL
+117 VYQDNSVSVQL

-134 YMTNEGLKLLYGR
+134 YMTNEGLKLQYGR

-185 IKCGGIS
+185 IKCGGVS

-266 AIWIWNR
+266 AVWIWNR

>member
-1 MRNFNEMRD
+1 MRD

-50 MNALLSGSQRINVNS
+50 MNALLGGSQSISINT
-65 MMISGGYTSKAYG
+65 MMVGGGSTSEAYEG
-78 GLQSGRRIHLEAKDA
+78 MQSGRAIRLEANDA
-93 DLVMRAFPDIVE
+93 DLIMRAFPDIV
-105 NITATI
+105 NNANTTI
-111 QFSQDA
+111 SVSQNA
-117 VYQDNNVSVYL
+117 VYQDNTVAVSL

-134 YMTNEGLKLLYGR
+134 HIDTEGLKLQYGR
-147 FINRKDL
+147 FVNRKDI
-154 EEQRKVVVISD
+154 EEQRKVVVLTD
-165 QMAEIFTGSESRVPS
+165 QVAEILAGSKSRIPS
-180 MLGKM
+180 MLGRM
-185 IKCGGIS
+185 VRCGNNN

-198 LKSDMS
+198 LKSDAS
-204 SSTRDIYAPF
+204 SSTRSAYTPF
-214 TSVRTMFNKG
+214 TTIRTMFNKG
-224 KYVDEIT
+224 KYVDDIT
-231 FTFHGLETEE
+231 FTFNGLETEE
-241 ENELFEKRLRALINT
+241 ENEQFEKRLRALVNT
-256 SHKAAPDDNR
+256 VHKAAPDDNS

-273 FTQSLQMDKGTDIVS
+273 FTQSLQMDKGIGIVN

-311 ITVKERTREFGIR
+311 ITVKERTHEFGIR

-333 ITRLILAESITI
+333 ITGLILAESISI

-355 FGLVACEILDITL
+355 FGLVVCDILDMTL
-368 GQSSLS
+368 GRSSIS
-374 VLGQEISVFVNPT
+374 VIGMEMSVFVNPT
-387 VGVNTAIGATL
+387 VGVDVAIEATL

-411 AMNAAKVRP
+411 AMKAAKVRP

>member
-1 MRNFNEMRD
+1 MRD

-50 MNALLSGSQRINVNS
+50 MNALLTGSQRISVNS
-65 MMISGGYTSKAYG
+65 MMIGGGYTSKAYG
-78 GLQSGRRIHLEAKDA
+78 GLQSGRPIELEAKDA
-93 DLVMRAFPDIVE
+93 ELVMRAFPNIVE

-111 QFSQDA
+111 SLSQEI
-117 VYQDNNVSVYL
+117 VYQDNSVSVQL

-134 YMTNEGLKLLYGR
+134 YMANEGLKLQYGR

-154 EEQRKVVVISD
+154 EERRKVVVITD
-165 QMAEIFTGSESRVPS
+165 QMAEIFTGSGSRVSS
-180 MLGKM
+180 MLGRM
-185 IKCGGIS
+185 VKCGGIN
-192 FKVIGI
+192 FMVIGI

-204 SSTRDIYAPF
+204 SYTRNVYAPF
-214 TSVRTMFNKG
+214 TSVSTIFNRG
-224 KYVDEIT
+224 KYVDELT

-241 ENELFEKRLRALINT
+241 ENEIFEQKLRAIINT
-256 SHKAAPDDNR
+256 AHKAAPDDNR

-273 FTQSLQMDKGTDIVS
+273 FTQSLQMAKGTDIIS

-311 ITVKERTREFGIR
+311 ITVKERTREFGVR

-333 ITRLILAESITI
+333 ITRLILAESIII
-345 TAFFGYIGMF
+345 TAFFGYVGMF
-355 FGLVACEILDITL
+355 FGLVACEILDMTL
-368 GQSSLS
+368 GRSSLS

-387 VGVNTAIGATL
+387 VGVDAALGATI